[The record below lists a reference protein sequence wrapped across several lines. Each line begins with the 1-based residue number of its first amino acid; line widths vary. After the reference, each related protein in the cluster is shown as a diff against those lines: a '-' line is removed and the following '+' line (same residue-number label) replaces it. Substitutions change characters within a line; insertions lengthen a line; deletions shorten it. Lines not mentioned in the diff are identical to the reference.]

1 MSHISTFI
9 CAISGEPLAIDS
21 SIVVTPSGHICSKSL
36 LLSKLTENDGIDPFT
51 SQPLNEN
58 ELIPINTSSS
68 SSSSFSTITAPKLST
83 HSSFSSLLSSIN
95 SEYEALVLELFDT
108 RKVLQETR
116 KELSQALYQNDAAVR
131 VIARVTME
139 RDDARQKLASFD
151 ASNVTAQQQPK
162 PTADVVEDEEQ
173 QPNSK
178 KQKTEAEDAAVTKD
192 DIEVLKSEWKKLS
205 KSRKKRPIPDN
216 YVTTTEMESF
226 KEVQKL
232 SLHKSTAKPG
242 ITTMKGLGDF
252 ICTAG
257 YDKHVIVYDKK
268 VTTTTLEI
276 HFYLLFYI
284 KKLKHFFVR
293 VAVLPQL

>member
-9 CAISGEPLAIDS
+9 CAISGEPLPSDS

-36 LLSKLTENDGIDPFT
+36 LLSKLTENGGIDPFT

-68 SSSSFSTITAPKLST
+68 SSSSSTITTPKLST

-151 ASNVTAQQQPK
+151 VTTTQQQQTK
-162 PTADVVEDEEQ
+162 PAADVVEDEEQ
-173 QPNSK
+173 QQQPNSK
-178 KQKTEAEDAAVTKD
+178 KQKIETEAAVSEN
-192 DIEVLKSEWKKLS
+192 DIDILKSEWKTLS
-205 KSRKKRPIPDN
+205 KSRKKRPVPDN
-216 YVTTTEMESF
+216 YVTKTEMESF
-226 KEVQKL
+226 KEVHKV
-232 SLHKSTAKPG
+232 SLHKSTAKAG
-242 ITTMKGLGDF
+242 ITAMKGLDDF

-257 YDKHVIVYDKK
+257 HDKHVILYDKK
-268 VTTTTLEI
+268 VKIIFIFFNFFSKKTKYIFLLEW
-276 HFYLLFYI
+276 
-284 KKLKHFFVR
+284 
-293 VAVLPQL
+293 